1 MLKTIKTTKQMR
13 LDELIKYV
21 WDNGIKD
28 RKFKANDQLFYPFKG
43 GNNVTVNGDGNIYF
57 GALEKNM
64 LSEKDTFTVEIEEPI
79 TEDTKLEGVQEV
91 YIDRDDQRI
100 EIESFRGRYSI
111 NEILDERDVSTDSLQ
126 IYAMI
131 NDKKELVWERDGDE

>member
-13 LDELIKYV
+13 FDELAKYV
-21 WDNGIKD
+21 WDNDLDKVEAISRSGRFKV
-28 RKFKANDQLFYPFKG
+28 KFIDKKVILNESQLGNSPFG
-43 GNNVTVNGDGNIYF
+43 TTISLESTVWE
-57 GALEKNM
+57 L
-64 LSEKDTFTVEIEEPI
+64 EIEEPI
-79 TEDTKLEGVQEV
+79 TGDTKLEGVQEV

-111 NEILDERDVSTDSLQ
+111 NEILDEHDVSTDSLQ

-131 NDKKELVWERDGDE
+131 NGKKELVWERNEE